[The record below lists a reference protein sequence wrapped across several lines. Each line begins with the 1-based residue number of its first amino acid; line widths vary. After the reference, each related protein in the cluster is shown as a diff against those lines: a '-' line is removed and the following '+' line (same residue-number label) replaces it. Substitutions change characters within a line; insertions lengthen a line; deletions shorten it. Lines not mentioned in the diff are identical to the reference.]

1 MRIFST
7 TYWLII
13 GFFAMRLFFAPTMDV
28 TAQENN
34 DLQWQLKKMEEM
46 MQKQQ
51 GMIDNLKTKM
61 EIQEE
66 VSKSY
71 VTSIDEREIGNKME
85 EYLQK
90 AEGQGLLEK
99 YLGPCELGY
108 KKGFYFRTRDDKF
121 FMRMTGRIQMRYG
134 YEDRDNRPGEED
146 DS

>member
-1 MRIFST
+1 MS
-7 TYWLII
+7 
-13 GFFAMRLFFAPTMDV
+13 LFFVSTIDV
-28 TAQENN
+28 TAQDSN

-66 VSKSY
+66 VSRSY
-71 VTSIDEREIGNKME
+71 VTSIDERELGNKME

-108 KKGFYFRTRDDKF
+108 KKGFFFRTRDDKF
-121 FMRMTGRIQMRYG
+121 LMRIIMFYLWNFFYG
-134 YEDRDNRPGEED
+134 
-146 DS
+146 SIMA